1 MNKKK
6 GDELK
11 EKDLIHKEN
20 DTVFQDTDQ
29 SPGTDV
35 EQMTEENKNNEV
47 CTSNDDELNK
57 LKQELKECRENLLR
71 VQAEADNFRK
81 RLMKDY
87 EERFKFA
94 NQSLLLEFLT
104 VVDNIELAL
113 RHIDEGKTD
122 SLEKF
127 KEGLMLILKQMKDFL
142 AKYGMKEI
150 SCIEGDQFNPNLHDA
165 VMLDSREDIENNTIT
180 MVLQKGYTLN
190 DRVVR
195 PAKVRVNKI

>member
-11 EKDLIHKEN
+11 EKDLIMDENKE
-20 DTVFQDTDQ
+20 VSQ
-29 SPGTDV
+29 ST
-35 EQMTEENKNNEV
+35 EQIPVTNNEENTEKNSEKNNIYKDE
-47 CTSNDDELNK
+47 ELNK
-57 LKQELKECRENLLR
+57 LKQELDECKENLLR

-127 KEGLMLILKQMKDFL
+127 KEGLTLILKQMKDFL

-150 SCIEGDQFNPNLHDA
+150 LCVEGEQFDPNLHDA
-165 VMLDSREDIENNTIT
+165 IMLDSREDLENNTIT

-195 PAKVRVNKI
+195 PVKVRVNKI

>member
-1 MNKKK
+1 
-6 GDELK
+6 
-11 EKDLIHKEN
+11 
-20 DTVFQDTDQ
+20 
-29 SPGTDV
+29 
-35 EQMTEENKNNEV
+35 
-47 CTSNDDELNK
+47 
-57 LKQELKECRENLLR
+57 
-71 VQAEADNFRK
+71 
-81 RLMKDY
+81 
-87 EERFKFA
+87 
-94 NQSLLLEFLT
+94 

-113 RHIDEGKTD
+113 HHIDEGKTD

-150 SCIEGDQFNPNLHDA
+150 LCIEGDQFNPNLHDA
-165 VMLDSREDIENNTIT
+165 VMLDSREDVENNTIT